1 MKTNTYQPSLAG
13 IYTYQLWAADAQTIQ
28 QNSNLAQKSFQEAK
42 ASIHPRSP
50 TKWMQRRRT
59 LTTVSKVVQ
68 KEFMWLKGAFKLKEG
83 KVQGARSRKKFT
95 EGQTLM
101 KV

>member
-13 IYTYQLWAADAQTIQ
+13 ICMYQPWATDAQTIQ

-42 ASIHPRSP
+42 TSIHPRSP

-68 KEFMWLKGAFKLKEG
+68 KEFTWLKGAFKLKEG
-83 KVQGARSRKKFT
+83 KVQGVCSGKKFT
-95 EGQTLM
+95 EGQTFL